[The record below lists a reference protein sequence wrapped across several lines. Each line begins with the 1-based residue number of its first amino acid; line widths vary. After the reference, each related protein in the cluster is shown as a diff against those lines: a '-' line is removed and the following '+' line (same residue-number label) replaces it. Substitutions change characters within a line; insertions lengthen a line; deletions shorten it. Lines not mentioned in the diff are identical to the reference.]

1 MCVCVF
7 GWCEMCVCMC
17 MFMPEAQEKSVVPG
31 GFSVVI
37 DWNSFGSQECSRYN
51 VNLRAAEAQ
60 VV

>member
-1 MCVCVF
+1 
-7 GWCEMCVCMC
+7 